1 VARGYRPVE
10 RDQQFLL
17 PPDMREWLPAG
28 HPVWLLISVVS
39 EHLDTSAFHAGRKL
53 GGAGRAGYDP
63 DMLLTLLI
71 WAWSQGV
78 RSSRRIERLCQQ
90 DVAFRVICAGDVP
103 DHVTIH
109 RFRAEFSNAVAALF
123 AQVLML
129 CARLGLGQLGTIALD
144 GTKIAA
150 NASKAAN
157 RDLEGLRRLAEQ
169 TEQAVQTAQA
179 AAAEHAAADAA
190 EDALFGRD
198 GQGDTLPD
206 DPNGPNGPNGPGGR
220 RWSRS
225 ERIAAALAGM
235 AAEQAA
241 AEQAAAEQRQRA
253 AEEHLGGREQ
263 GMAPVGRVPDEVAV
277 EVAEVELARAISA
290 QQAKL
295 AAQQQR
301 RANAAA
307 RGQKL
312 PERPVVAVEDHYLV
326 RRARQ
331 RLSAAHARRAGTAGS
346 TGSGEA
352 GSPRP
357 VRNLTD
363 PDSRLQPV
371 RGGGWLQ
378 GYNCQ
383 AVTSADLLI
392 LATAVGTNPADVTY
406 FQPMMTAAVAAA
418 DLIARHRSPQHP
430 PAADTRDGDTRDDD
444 TRDDDRRRD
453 RDPARRRRLSVSGQ
467 PHRHRPG
474 PTHRRGQGPRC
485 RSRRPHQARPGPDPR
500 RRRRHRRD
508 EPPATH
514 PRRHRPLPPTQP
526 PGRDPVRARQAQP
539 RIHPLPRPWPDRRDR
554 RVDLPRHRAQPV
566 QGNQQRAPPHPGH
579 LIKVQA
585 ASPAARTAKRHPQA
599 SQRPQRFR
607 NGPPPGCVKV
617 AFLQ

>member
-444 TRDDDRRRD
+444 TRDDDTRD
-453 RDPARRRRLSVSGQ
+453 DGIGILLADAGYLSVDNL
-467 PHRHRPG
+467 
-474 PTHRRGQGPRC
+474 T
-485 RSRRPHQARPGPDPR
+485 ATGPDR
-500 RRRRHRRD
+500 LIAVGKARD
-508 EPPATH
+508 VEA
-514 PRRHRPLPPTQP
+514 
-526 PGRDPVRARQAQP
+526 
-539 RIHPLPRPWPDRRDR
+539 
-554 RVDLPRHRAQPV
+554 
-566 QGNQQRAPPHPGH
+566 
-579 LIKVQA
+579 
-585 ASPAARTAKRHPQA
+585 AARTKPAQGPTPGDAGVIAAMSHRLRTPDGIARYRQRSHLAETPFGHAKHNLGFT
-599 SQRPQRFR
+599 RFR
-607 NGPPPGCVKV
+607 GRGLTAATAEWTFHATVHNLFKAISSGHLATLVT
-617 AFLQ
+617 